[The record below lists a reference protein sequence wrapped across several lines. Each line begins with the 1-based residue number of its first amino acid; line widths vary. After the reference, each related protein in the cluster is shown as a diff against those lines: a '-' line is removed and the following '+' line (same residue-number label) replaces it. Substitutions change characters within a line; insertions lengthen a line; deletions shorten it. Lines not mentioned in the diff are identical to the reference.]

1 MGLIL
6 DSSVLVA
13 AERQGY
19 NARQMLASIARKIAE
34 TEVGISVVTLI
45 ELAHGAARADTPERK
60 AKRQKFIEEL
70 LTAIPTHPVT
80 VPLALRAGQIDG
92 ENQARGIRVPLPD
105 LLIGVTA
112 LELDT
117 VWGRPIFATSNSC
130 PVCPSWNSSP
140 RKTVQ
145 AFRPAYIQSPSLHSP
160 HRGKMVSPFNKQTP
174 SIHTIMVTHTNGSS
188 RYIPDDAAFEQT
200 SYEITTSHLKSG
212 CAENAIVNGFLHLIE
227 QR

>member
-13 AERQGY
+13 AERQRH

-60 AKRQKFIEEL
+60 AKRHKFIEEL
-70 LTAIPTHPVT
+70 LTAVPTHPVT

-105 LLIGVTA
+105 PPSDSRFGRAWRCAGVAIFRATA
-112 LELDT
+112 
-117 VWGRPIFATSNSC
+117 
-130 PVCPSWNSSP
+130 
-140 RKTVQ
+140 
-145 AFRPAYIQSPSLHSP
+145 
-160 HRGKMVSPFNKQTP
+160 
-174 SIHTIMVTHTNGSS
+174 SILVL
-188 RYIPDDAAFEQT
+188 PC
-200 SYEITTSHLKSG
+200 L
-212 CAENAIVNGFLHLIE
+212 
-227 QR
+227 